1 MHMYM
6 YGAYTYKCT
15 PEKGR
20 STSFLYNIMVAYA
33 GRGST
38 RLAAAGVGRSCGG
51 GGGCCTAMRG
61 VGVQLG
67 IVYWLL
73 CAIYLFAAL
82 GSVVASGDS
91 GAAAV
96 QLAASAPALLVG
108 APLAA
113 GRLVD
118 SVVEAVLG
126 VIPTAGPKLSTSAWD
141 GA

>member
-38 RLAAAGVGRSCGG
+38 RLAAAGVGRSCGD

-73 CAIYLFAAL
+73 TTAG
-82 GSVVASGDS
+82 GSAGPEDHASTH
-91 GAAAV
+91 
-96 QLAASAPALLVG
+96 
-108 APLAA
+108 PLALPLA
-113 GRLVD
+113 HMCIGNACGGRWTVRLSLAIRHLLALV
-118 SVVEAVLG
+118 SPRRT
-126 VIPTAGPKLSTSAWD
+126 PT
-141 GA
+141 